1 MLLLFFILW
10 IILNGRVTLELVLLG
25 IPIAAAV
32 FLFAR
37 AAFGYSVRTEGYVLK
52 YLPLT
57 VLYLINLMVEI
68 IRASLNVI
76 AIIINPSRKPD
87 PVLIE
92 FDSGLPT
99 EFQNVVLA
107 NSITLTPGTI
117 TIDITEDG
125 IFSVHALTKDVRDGV
140 LDGSMQAKVAWL
152 YGETVDF
159 APVDASEV
167 RSEGGNMRPV
177 PVRMKYSNR
186 RKSL

>member
-107 NSITLTPGTI
+107 NSITLTPGTV
-117 TIDITEDG
+117 TVEMTEGHFLVHCLIPEFAEG
-125 IFSVHALTKDVRDGV
+125 IGESSFVRLLRRVHLKERIV
-140 LDGSMQAKVAWL
+140 
-152 YGETVDF
+152 
-159 APVDASEV
+159 SE
-167 RSEGGNMRPV
+167 
-177 PVRMKYSNR
+177 NR
-186 RKSL
+186 

>member
-1 MLLLFFILW
+1 MLTIFFILW
-10 IILNGRVTLELVLLG
+10 MILNGRITLELVLLG
-25 IPIAAAV
+25 ILIAAAV

-37 AAFGYSVRTEGYVLK
+37 AAFGYSVKTEASVLR

-57 VLYLINLMVEI
+57 ILYLINLMWEI

-76 AIIINPSRKPD
+76 AIIVNPSRKPD

-117 TIDITEDG
+117 TVQMKDG
-125 IFSVHALTKDVRDGV
+125 HFLVHCLIPEFAQGIGEGSSVKLLRRIHLQGD
-140 LDGSMQAKVAWL
+140 QA
-152 YGETVDF
+152 E
-159 APVDASEV
+159 
-167 RSEGGNMRPV
+167 
-177 PVRMKYSNR
+177 
-186 RKSL
+186 